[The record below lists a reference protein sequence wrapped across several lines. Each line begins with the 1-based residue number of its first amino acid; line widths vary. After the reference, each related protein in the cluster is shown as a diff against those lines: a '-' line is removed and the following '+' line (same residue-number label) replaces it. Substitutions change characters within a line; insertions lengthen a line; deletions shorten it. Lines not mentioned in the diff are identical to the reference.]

1 MTPNDDDRHLPVPFE
16 TRRRDDQPRAEIV
29 PAHLRVPIART
40 KTRPATADVLST
52 YVPPDARVL
61 PRWDTEPTESAPPQV
76 ATQRTGRRIT
86 PRPALQPMP
95 EPRRIGWA
103 LVIAALAET
112 VIAVAAI
119 MTASYV
125 IGLFAALAIA
135 ICGLFLIVAEA
146 VSRS

>member
-1 MTPNDDDRHLPVPFE
+1 MTLNDDDRHLPVPFE
-16 TRRRDDQPRAEIV
+16 TRRRDDLPRAEIV
-29 PAHLRVPIART
+29 PAQLRIPIART
-40 KTRPATADVLST
+40 NAPAAAEDVPSI

-61 PRWDTEPTESAPPQV
+61 PRWDAAPIEAAPPRV
-76 ATQRTGRRIT
+76 ATQRTERRIT
-86 PRPALQPMP
+86 PRPALQPTP

-103 LVIAALAET
+103 LVIAALAEA